1 MEKYKYIRRILALL
15 TVIALIIQ
23 PIPAFA
29 EDGTVVKASGE
40 THYLAFASDRHAP
53 VTNEETH
60 ESHSNGIHD
69 AMTGMPTSVEY
80 VCIVGDTVGVKAD
93 LNLLQPPPTD
103 IPPEPEMMELLGKQ
117 SNMKPYARSID
128 IYDEVLSVG
137 FDKVTSNDDVA
148 ILWGTH
154 DENVED
160 DAGIIFG
167 AKGRGS
173 GVMKTGYNADGS
185 VAYYVYGV
193 AHYELTNVEY
203 AEAAAEEFMD
213 WVDTLENNTAPII
226 VLCHV
231 PIHYARGD
239 NAGARYWNLAL
250 NYAATGSA
258 TDTSGERINR
268 DVVYIFGHNH
278 TVETK
283 EDDDAKFTGEFYVPR
298 GSKMEIGTEENGF
311 SRIYYTYTTAGYLA
325 ANTSATLVEVCDDK
339 ISLTKYQNGA
349 VAGDGFYDTESAK
362 SGDFATR
369 FSSTSVN
376 SFVRTKE
383 KTRINK
389 NDISGI
395 EASYEYTGEEICP
408 EPVLPDVYKKT
419 ENNRAKNL
427 YKVRYKNNIN
437 VGKASVVIT
446 GNDSYFGAV
455 TIPFNI
461 TPKKIE
467 PEIILSNTSY
477 EYDGKEKTPEVTVKD
492 GAKELEPGK
501 DYEVEYS
508 PERIKEG
515 KYKVDVTLMGNYAGK
530 GTAEFV
536 IVKPKEEQK
545 TQQLANQKNE
555 PQQVVKS
562 ANTLK
567 VKGKTITIKYSKIKK
582 KAQKLKATKAIKFKD
597 KGQGT
602 KKYVL
607 SSAKKGKKSFKKYFV
622 VNSKTGKVTIKK
634 GLKKG
639 NYKVTLKVSAAG
651 NDKYNASEVKKVTF
665 KVIVK

>member
-1 MEKYKYIRRILALL
+1 M
-15 TVIALIIQ
+15 
-23 PIPAFA
+23 
-29 EDGTVVKASGE
+29 
-40 THYLAFASDRHAP
+40 
-53 VTNEETH
+53 
-60 ESHSNGIHD
+60 
-69 AMTGMPTSVEY
+69 
-80 VCIVGDTVGVKAD
+80 
-93 LNLLQPPPTD
+93 
-103 IPPEPEMMELLGKQ
+103 
-117 SNMKPYARSID
+117 
-128 IYDEVLSVG
+128 
-137 FDKVTSNDDVA
+137 
-148 ILWGTH
+148 
-154 DENVED
+154 
-160 DAGIIFG
+160 
-167 AKGRGS
+167 
-173 GVMKTGYNADGS
+173 
-185 VAYYVYGV
+185 
-193 AHYELTNVEY
+193 
-203 AEAAAEEFMD
+203 
-213 WVDTLENNTAPII
+213 
-226 VLCHV
+226 
-231 PIHYARGD
+231 
-239 NAGARYWNLAL
+239 
-250 NYAATGSA
+250 
-258 TDTSGERINR
+258 
-268 DVVYIFGHNH
+268 
-278 TVETK
+278 
-283 EDDDAKFTGEFYVPR
+283 
-298 GSKMEIGTEENGF
+298 
-311 SRIYYTYTTAGYLA
+311 
-325 ANTSATLVEVCDDK
+325 
-339 ISLTKYQNGA
+339 
-349 VAGDGFYDTESAK
+349 
-362 SGDFATR
+362 
-369 FSSTSVN
+369 
-376 SFVRTKE
+376 
-383 KTRINK
+383 
-389 NDISGI
+389 
-395 EASYEYTGEEICP
+395 
-408 EPVLPDVYKKT
+408 YKKT

-530 GTAEFV
+530 GTTEFV